1 MVTSLSLPEPLTWFS
16 TPEGQALLPLPDGGF
31 VSPNGEELLSAHQI
45 LDRIYPHDQRHTISA
60 QDPVVVRACTI
71 YANSLHNPAA
81 ATRGPWAPS
90 VAPFT
95 SALPT
100 IEPLIAH
107 PFWQRLEV
115 LAAPLPLRHWRLPV
129 ATSAD
134 LLVRFRDG
142 SDIGIG
148 MVQAGSPD
156 QLNPQ
161 RVAAELGAA
170 LALLIDTHN
179 WWPQRAFVLFCSPGH
194 TAVELID
201 VDVAVGSWVD
211 ALDLYRF
218 MSRSFQWEKS
228 L

>member
-1 MVTSLSLPEPLTWFS
+1 MVSSLSHPEPHTWFP
-16 TPEGQALLPLPDGGF
+16 TPEGNALLPLPDGGF
-31 VSPNGEELLSAHQI
+31 VSADGEELLSAHEI
-45 LDRIYPHDQRHTISA
+45 LDRIYPHDHRRSITA
-60 QDPVVVRACTI
+60 QDQVVVRACTI

-81 ATRGPWAPS
+81 ATRGPWWPT
-90 VAPFT
+90 VPPFT

-107 PFWQRLEV
+107 PFWQHLEV
-115 LAAPLPLRHWRLPV
+115 LAAPLPLRHQRLPV

-134 LLVRFRDG
+134 LLVRFSNG

-148 MVQAGSPD
+148 MVQAATSD

-161 RVAAELGAA
+161 RVAADLGAA
-170 LALLIDTHN
+170 LALLIDTYR

-201 VDVAVGSWVD
+201 VDFAISSWVD

-218 MSRSFQWEKS
+218 MSRSFQWKKP